1 MKKSKV
7 IRLLCA
13 IGLLC
18 AAIITVSLWTGC
30 QTTTTINPDG
40 TTNTVKYVDPV
51 RLQQAKDALEP
62 AASSVLRRAIIRSP
76 EHAKEIGDYARAVGT
91 VFKQMAVNKNFTPE
105 YLIDAANKATMTLQ
119 ATAPPEVIDAKN
131 AAVALYK
138 IFLSDQLM
146 VALPANKW
154 QLAICQLFYESVDQA
169 LKDAGQPGI

>member
-1 MKKSKV
+1 M
-7 IRLLCA
+7 
-13 IGLLC
+13 
-18 AAIITVSLWTGC
+18 
-30 QTTTTINPDG
+30 
-40 TTNTVKYVDPV
+40 
-51 RLQQAKDALEP
+51 
-62 AASSVLRRAIIRSP
+62 
-76 EHAKEIGDYARAVGT
+76 GT